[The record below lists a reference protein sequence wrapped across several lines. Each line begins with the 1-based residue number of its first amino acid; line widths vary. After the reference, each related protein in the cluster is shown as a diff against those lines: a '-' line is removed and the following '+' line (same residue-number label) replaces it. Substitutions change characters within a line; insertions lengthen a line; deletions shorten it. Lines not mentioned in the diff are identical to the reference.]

1 MKNTPTDSNT
11 TRKVARIFGATS
23 THWVGNG
30 FLVQSLLSYDDAQ
43 RNCDPFLLLDY
54 AAPHEFAPNFG
65 QPRGVGQH
73 PHKGFETVTIA
84 YKGEVT
90 HRDSSGGG
98 GTINEGDVQWMTAGG
113 GIVHEEFHSK
123 AFSEVG
129 GPFEMVQLW
138 VNLPAK
144 DKEASAAYQPLTR
157 ERIPVLPL
165 PDNAG
170 SVRLIAGDYEG
181 MKGAASTFTPINVW
195 DVRLE
200 THAAVSLPL
209 PSSHNLAMV
218 ILEGEVFFADGSKAK
233 GGELVKFERDGNAVC
248 LQTADQK
255 ARVLFLSGEP
265 IGEPIVGYGPFV
277 MNSQEGILRAFEEYE
292 QGKFGKIN

>member
-1 MKNTPTDSNT
+1 MKNTSTDSGT
-11 TRKVARIFGATS
+11 TRKVAHIFGATP

-30 FLVQSLLSYDDAQ
+30 FLVQSLLSYNDAH

-54 AAPHEFAPNFG
+54 AAPHVFAPNFG

-98 GTINEGDVQWMTAGG
+98 GTISEGDVQWMTAGG

-123 AFSEVG
+123 SFSEVG

-144 DKEASAAYQPLTR
+144 DKETPAAYQPLTK
-157 ERIPVLPL
+157 EQIPVLPL

-170 SVRLIAGDYEG
+170 SLRLIAGDYEG
-181 MKGAASTFTPINVW
+181 MKGAASTFTSINVW
-195 DVRLE
+195 DLRLE
-200 THAAVSLPL
+200 PHAAVSLPL
-209 PSSHNLAMV
+209 PASHNLAMV

-233 GGELVKFERDGNAVC
+233 QGELVIFERDGSAVR
-248 LQTADQK
+248 LQTVEQNT
-255 ARVLFLSGEP
+255 RVLFLSGEP
-265 IGEPIVGYGPFV
+265 IGEPVVGYGPFV
-277 MNSQEGILRAFEEYE
+277 MDTQEGIIRAFEEYE
-292 QGKFGKIN
+292 QGKFGTIN